1 MNKLDLFLSK
11 TSLNEHNHSTS
22 ALGSVE
28 LYRFN
33 TGIPSHEWES
43 LVYPIFNGLNWILR
57 DRTLGVKNVAIKM
70 Q

>member
-11 TSLNEHNHSTS
+11 MSLNEYSHSTS

-33 TGIPSHEWES
+33 RQ
-43 LVYPIFNGLNWILR
+43 VFQAMNGNRWFIQFSM
-57 DRTLGVKNVAIKM
+57 V
-70 Q
+70 

>member
-33 TGIPSHEWES
+33 TQVFQAMNENRWFIQFSM
-43 LVYPIFNGLNWILR
+43 V
-57 DRTLGVKNVAIKM
+57 
-70 Q
+70 